1 MVDSPDSPDY
11 RIKLEIFEGPLDL
24 LLHLIRTQEIDIYDI
39 PIARIT
45 AQYLEY
51 LGLMKELNV
60 TVAGEFLLMAA
71 TLIHIKSRM
80 LLPPDPVAEGEEPS
94 EDPRREL
101 VDRLLEHE
109 QFKRA
114 AGMLHDR
121 QVIEDSVWVRQ
132 SGEFDDEEREAVSA
146 TLFDLVKAFHQIFE
160 RYRDQIVLKIERE
173 NVTLEEKLAELR
185 SLLAVKREILFSS
198 FLAGPISRLNLVMTF
213 FALLEMARLREIRL
227 FQDVMF
233 ADIRITAC

>member
-1 MVDSPDSPDY
+1 MDSPDSPDY
-11 RIKLEIFEGPLDL
+11 RVKLEIFEGPLDL

-121 QVIEDSVWVRQ
+121 QVIEDSVWVRP